1 MDAGTA
7 RSASVRDAGMALAMW
22 LTGASVLC
30 LAIGAE
36 AFAAGNSTDRA
47 MRELPAKRATPD
59 NAPRTTGSIVRASD
73 YIGKPV
79 RNLQDE
85 TLGEIV
91 DLAIDG
97 PQGRVVYAV
106 MAAGGFLGLGQTLYS
121 MPLRELREPT
131 GDNYLVLDL
140 SPAALERQPGFD
152 ADHWP
157 DDANM
162 EAFSQGRRDA
172 PAGAEVREDA
182 ASPGK
187 SAPPR

>member
-7 RSASVRDAGMALAMW
+7 RSVRVRDAGMATAMW
-22 LTGASVLC
+22 LAGALC

-36 AFAAGNSTDRA
+36 AFAAGNDRA
-47 MRELPAKRATPD
+47 AREMPAKRATPGD
-59 NAPRTTGSIVRASD
+59 APRTSIVRASD

-106 MAAGGFLGLGQTLYS
+106 MAAGGFLGLGQTLYA
-121 MPLRELREPT
+121 MPLRELRKPA
-131 GDNYLVLDL
+131 GDNYVVLDL

-152 ADHWP
+152 GDHWP
-157 DDANM
+157 EDANM
-162 EAFSQGRRDA
+162 KAFSQGRRDA
-172 PAGAEVREDA
+172 PADTEVRDDA
-182 ASPGK
+182 ASPGA